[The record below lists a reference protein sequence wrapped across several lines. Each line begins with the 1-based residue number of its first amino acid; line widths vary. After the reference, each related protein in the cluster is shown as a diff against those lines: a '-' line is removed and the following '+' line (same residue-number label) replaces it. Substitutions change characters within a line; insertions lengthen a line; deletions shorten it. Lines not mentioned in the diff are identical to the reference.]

1 MDVFLVIVIVIL
13 AILLLAAMI
22 VLVVVF
28 GHPDDK
34 NEAKLPKGVTVFG
47 LWLAFASVLLLPYD
61 VANSNGVGGGV
72 DVGLLWQIVYVT
84 LAIMVFLIIPFAYFF
99 YESDVDP
106 EEAQTFCS
114 SQIGLA
120 IQYTI
125 GFFIIFLTIL
135 LLLYAFL
142 SEANIPVT
150 QYSQSLSLVF
160 PCTYNNV
167 TAQIITLLE
176 GTCNQ
181 NEGCQVLPFL
191 WAIPVTFPIFL
202 MCFVSFVGW
211 FFWTF
216 FVGVGLVA
224 LPMDLINDWRTRPTR
239 MDLKTYL
246 QQRER
251 LGRRAHFLID
261 AGVALQREDEDT
273 KHTQSRDQ
281 KRRIRRDLLKF
292 ERAYYFLKQDKEL
305 LDMCRQLKDTNP
317 LWWILKLVLGILGG
331 SISLSWVLH
340 IIIFVLPKR
349 PIHPFLNNMFIKL
362 GNVGNGSF
370 PLFGICAFAT
380 YAFYLLWCCV
390 KGNFKLGIRL
400 AFWKIYPM
408 EVGKTK
414 MNAFLANTWIIL
426 LCSVPTVQF
435 CARAFP
441 IYARETQI
449 DLLFGTQIQYL
460 NFFKYFWEQNVFI
473 VALLVVVFISLLY
486 LLMRPRDRAAEVE
499 RELDAI
505 ANRKP
510 GEEKV

>member
-1 MDVFLVIVIVIL
+1 
-13 AILLLAAMI
+13 
-22 VLVVVF
+22 
-28 GHPDDK
+28 
-34 NEAKLPKGVTVFG
+34 
-47 LWLAFASVLLLPYD
+47 
-61 VANSNGVGGGV
+61 
-72 DVGLLWQIVYVT
+72 
-84 LAIMVFLIIPFAYFF
+84 
-99 YESDVDP
+99 
-106 EEAQTFCS
+106 
-114 SQIGLA
+114 
-120 IQYTI
+120 
-125 GFFIIFLTIL
+125 
-135 LLLYAFL
+135 
-142 SEANIPVT
+142 
-150 QYSQSLSLVF
+150 
-160 PCTYNNV
+160 
-167 TAQIITLLE
+167 
-176 GTCNQ
+176 
-181 NEGCQVLPFL
+181 
-191 WAIPVTFPIFL
+191 
-202 MCFVSFVGW
+202 
-211 FFWTF
+211 
-216 FVGVGLVA
+216 
-224 LPMDLINDWRTRPTR
+224 
-239 MDLKTYL
+239 
-246 QQRER
+246 
-251 LGRRAHFLID
+251 
-261 AGVALQREDEDT
+261 
-273 KHTQSRDQ
+273 
-281 KRRIRRDLLKF
+281 
-292 ERAYYFLKQDKEL
+292 
-305 LDMCRQLKDTNP
+305 
-317 LWWILKLVLGILGG
+317 
-331 SISLSWVLH
+331 
-340 IIIFVLPKR
+340 
-349 PIHPFLNNMFIKL
+349 MFIKL